1 MSAVVWAPYADAS
14 TFYRLTEPARVT
26 GTQVVERL
34 PAVGDADTVVLNRPL
49 DPGVA
54 EQIRL
59 WRREGRRV
67 VVDLDDC
74 FDTVSV
80 NHAIHGAYTTEH
92 LHAACRAASVVTCST
107 PAIAERYGYGHGE
120 VLRNRVPYAQTQ
132 TVAARRREPIPW
144 VGWYGSLASHPDDP
158 AAAGAGVGAAL
169 NSTPA
174 RFAFIGPERDNVPL
188 TQCFEL
194 DRDVIGLGYTSM
206 NALPRL
212 VAEFDVGIVPLDL
225 SPFNEAKS
233 WLKGLEMAAVG
244 VPVIASPTREYLLA
258 AEQGGCRIAKS
269 HAEWHGLLTLLLADE
284 SARADQAASGRA
296 WALANTYERYADDWR
311 SVWYSRDHATT

>member
-1 MSAVVWAPYADAS
+1 LSTVVWAPYADAS

-26 GTQVVERL
+26 GTRVVERL

-59 WRREGRRV
+59 WRREGRQV

-80 NHAIHGAYTTEH
+80 NHAIHGIYTTEH

-132 TVAARRREPIPW
+132 TVAARRREPVPW

-169 NSTPA
+169 NGTPA

-244 VPVIASPTREYLLA
+244 VPVIASPTSEYLLA
-258 AEQGGCRIAKS
+258 AEQGGCWIAEN
-269 HAEWHGLLTLLLADE
+269 HADWFSLLTLLLTDE

-311 SVWYSRDHATT
+311 SVWYSREHATT